1 MRVPMPDGLSPLRR
15 FHIIAWTA
23 KKPQDPKGVLRDSRR
38 WGLNDMSKSRRLV
51 RAVIASFLIAL
62 TGVAL
67 YIFVASGD
75 AVLVAIAL
83 FLSLFI
89 AMTALAVY
97 VLERGDESGGPGSE
111 EKRLASF
118 WRLPPR

>member
-1 MRVPMPDGLSPLRR
+1 MNV
-15 FHIIAWTA
+15 
-23 KKPQDPKGVLRDSRR
+23 
-38 WGLNDMSKSRRLV
+38 NDMRKTRRLV
-51 RAVIASFLIAL
+51 TTVIASLLIAL
-62 TGVAL
+62 TGVAF
-67 YIFVASGD
+67 YIFLASGD
-75 AVLVAIAL
+75 AILVAITL

-89 AMTALAVY
+89 AMTALAVF

>member
-1 MRVPMPDGLSPLRR
+1 MRKTRR
-15 FHIIAWTA
+15 FVT
-23 KKPQDPKGVLRDSRR
+23 
-38 WGLNDMSKSRRLV
+38 
-51 RAVIASFLIAL
+51 AVIASLLIASA
-62 TGVAL
+62 GVAF
-67 YIFVASGD
+67 YIFLASAD
-75 AVLVAIAL
+75 AILVAIAL
-83 FLSLFI
+83 FVTLFI